1 MRDKKFDAVEVKRQ
15 LQKEAE
21 QKLSHLSEKEQL
33 DLLHNKFS
41 HLMKR
46 KEKVHFR

>member
-1 MRDKKFDAVEVKRQ
+1 MKDKKFDAVEMKRR

-21 QKLSHLSEKEQL
+21 KKLSHHSEKEQL
-33 DLLHNKFS
+33 DLLHNKFG

-46 KEKVHFR
+46 KEKVYS